1 MPILYALVV
10 AASVVNTAPSK
21 SPHDQLWA
29 LFTDEWD
36 WQAAAH
42 PEGATENGDDRFD
55 DRLTDWSI
63 AAIMARHHHER
74 ETLQRAEGFDRS
86 SLNPDDQLNLE
97 LFLYAL
103 REEVEGFRFPN
114 ELLQLNQLDSPAS
127 ELGELA
133 RAVPRGH
140 VKDLESFLTRL
151 KAVPAQVDQQIALLQ
166 QGLKMGVTPPR
177 VTLSEVPK
185 LLANHTPSD
194 PAQSP
199 IYLTV
204 FADLPATIPDADKA
218 RLQAEAKEILAGQV
232 IPAYRKLEA
241 FAEQEYLPK
250 ARQTLAATDLPD
262 GKAWYA
268 HQISAQ
274 TTTGKTAEE
283 IHAIGLAEVDR
294 IQTEMD
300 EAQKRTGFKG
310 DRKAFLDKRFYY
322 PTKEALLA
330 GFRDIAKRI
339 DPQLPPHFKTLP
351 RLTYGVE
358 AMPDYQAKSSPAAF
372 YEPGAPDVG
381 RAGNFMANT
390 YDLKSRPKWAMED
403 LTLHEAV
410 PGHHF
415 QIARAQEL
423 GKLPKFRRYTFYNAF
438 GEGWALYC
446 ESLGD
451 ELGLYKDPY
460 SKFGQLSAEMWRAV
474 RLVVDTGIH
483 AKGWTR
489 EQAIAFFHDH
499 TGQPELNARVEVD
512 RYIVWPGQALGY
524 KIGELDIK
532 ALRAAAEQSL
542 QERFDEREFHDQ
554 ILGSGA
560 LPLAILD
567 RRIHDWI
574 DSQSKGQ
581 PSGAA
586 Q

>member
-1 MPILYALVV
+1 MPILYALAI
-10 AASVVNTAPSK
+10 AATVVNTAPAK
-21 SPHDQLWA
+21 SPHDQLWT
-29 LFTDEWD
+29 LFADEWD
-36 WQAAAH
+36 WQAAAY
-42 PEGATENGDDRFD
+42 PEQATEVGDARFD

-63 AAIMARHHHER
+63 KAIMQRHQHER
-74 ETLQRAEGFDRS
+74 DVLKQAEAFDRA
-86 SLNPDDQLNLE
+86 SLASDDQLNLD

-103 REEVEGFRFPN
+103 RNEVEGFRFPG
-114 ELLQLNQLDSPAS
+114 ELLQLTQLESPAS

-133 RAVPRGH
+133 RAIPRGR
-140 VKDLESFLTRL
+140 VKDLENFLVRL
-151 KAVPAQVDQQIALLQ
+151 KAVPAQVDQQIALLS
-166 QGLKMGVTPPR
+166 QGAKMGVTPPQ

-185 LLANHTPSD
+185 LLANHIPAD
-194 PAQSP
+194 PALSP
-199 IYLTV
+199 LYLTV

-232 IPAYRKLEA
+232 IPAYRKLQA
-241 FAEQEYLPK
+241 FAQTEYLPK
-250 ARQTLAATDLPD
+250 ARRTLAASELPD

-268 HQISAQ
+268 HEIRSQ
-274 TTTGKTAEE
+274 TTTDKTAEE

-294 IQTEMD
+294 IQKEMD
-300 EAQKRTGFKG
+300 EAQQRTGFKG
-310 DRKAFLDKRFYY
+310 NRKAFFDFLKKDKRFYY

-330 GFRDIAKRI
+330 GYRDIAKRI

-358 AMPDYQAKSSPAAF
+358 AMPDYQAKTSPAAF
-372 YEPGAPDVG
+372 YEPGAPEVG

-423 GKLPKFRRYTFYNAF
+423 SSLPKFRRYTFYNAF

-451 ELGLYKDPY
+451 ELGLYQDPY

-483 AKGWTR
+483 AQGWTR

-524 KIGELDIK
+524 KIGQLDIK
-532 ALRAAAEQSL
+532 ALRAAAEQTL
-542 QERFDEREFHDQ
+542 KDRFDEREFHDQ
-554 ILGSGA
+554 ILGAGA
-560 LPLAILD
+560 LPLSVLD
-567 RRIHDWI
+567 QRIHDWI
-574 DSQSKGQ
+574 ASQGR
-581 PSGAA
+581 
-586 Q
+586 